1 MLGNLSSPHVEN
13 TLVFGV
19 RSYKLCGIALSLH
32 NPKWNLFVSLCCSWA
47 RSNVKLVLLHSRFSS
62 RNWNTSLQLL
72 KLDCFFSGGEQGLSC
87 IHACLILLSQAPV
100 TYFMGYFALLPIAYL
115 LYLSL
120 GCHRKKNI
128 WNYFILSA
136 GCILVLVTLFACSS
150 RYHSGLRV
158 QCFGGGIVFWRQLT
172 WL

>member
-47 RSNVKLVLLHSRFSS
+47 HSNVKLVLLHSRFSS

-87 IHACLILLSQAPV
+87 IHACLILLSQASV
-100 TYFMGYFALLPIAYL
+100 TYLLCPASYCIPVAG
-115 LYLSL
+115 LSL
-120 GCHRKKNI
+120 EKEYLKLFHSVCRTHLSSVN
-128 WNYFILSA
+128 FVCLQLLILFWAQSTVFWWRN
-136 GCILVLVTLFACSS
+136 CILKTVNLIIS
-150 RYHSGLRV
+150 
-158 QCFGGGIVFWRQLT
+158 
-172 WL
+172 